1 MAPDPGRFGPPR
13 WLHPRIGLRLG
24 MPETPNASPSIPAP
38 RSPAESATH
47 MSELVL
53 PQHANAVG
61 TAFGGTIMSWI
72 DICGAICAQRHAG
85 RVAVTAFVDDI
96 EFVAPIRVGDVVVLD
111 ARITAAFRSSME
123 VEVSVERE
131 DTETRTRTRCVD
143 ARLTFVQLDA
153 AGRPVPVPPLVLGS
167 DAEKRDAAAAEER
180 RRERL
185 AQKAAKRRS

>member
-1 MAPDPGRFGPPR
+1 MT
-13 WLHPRIGLRLG
+13 
-24 MPETPNASPSIPAP
+24 TPSPLIPTMLAP
-38 RSPAESATH
+38 RTVAESATH

-111 ARITAAFRSSME
+111 AHLTAAFRSSME

-131 DTETRTRTRCVD
+131 DTVSRTRTRCVD
-143 ARLTFVQLDA
+143 ARLTFVQLDEY
-153 AGRPVPVPPLVLGS
+153 GRAIPVPPLVSSS
-167 DAEKRDAAAAEER
+167 DREKADAHAAEVRRKARLAAKAEKRASR
-180 RRERL
+180 
-185 AQKAAKRRS
+185 